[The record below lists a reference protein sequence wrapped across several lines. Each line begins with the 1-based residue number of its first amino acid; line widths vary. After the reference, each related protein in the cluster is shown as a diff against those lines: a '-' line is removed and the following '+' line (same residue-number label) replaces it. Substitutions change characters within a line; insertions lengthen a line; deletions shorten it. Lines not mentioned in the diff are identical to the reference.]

1 MTTRADAEIPL
12 AAAVAV
18 SSDNRQALVER
29 GEKISGKSE
38 DLADAATDFLHT
50 AKALRRQAEERS
62 GWLPF

>member
-1 MTTRADAEIPL
+1 
-12 AAAVAV
+12 V

-29 GEKISGKSE
+29 GEKISGLAEKSE